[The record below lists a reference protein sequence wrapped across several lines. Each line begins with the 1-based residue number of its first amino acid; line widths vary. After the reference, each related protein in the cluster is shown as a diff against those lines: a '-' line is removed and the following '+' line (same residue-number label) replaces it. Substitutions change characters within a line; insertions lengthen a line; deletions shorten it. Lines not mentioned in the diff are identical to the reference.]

1 MANEISLSVSMS
13 AAKGGANE
21 SVSASTAITM
31 INEDMNSATMV
42 APINTDVTGT
52 LIPVGSCVNGGLMFI
67 KNLST
72 DTTVTVDVAI
82 QRDSTALIAG
92 TGANV
97 SFSGAKILSVG
108 AGEVAVFRT
117 IVGLTIYPLYR
128 VRSSS
133 ATVTPFI
140 QVTVLEP

>member
-1 MANEISLSVSMS
+1 MANEISLSVTMS

-42 APINTDVTGT
+42 APISSGIGS

-72 DTTVTVDVAI
+72 DTSVIVDVAI
-82 QRDSTALIAG
+82 QRDATALDASTFG
-92 TGANV
+92 TG
-97 SFSGAKILSVG
+97 KILSVG

-117 IVGLTIYPLYR
+117 IVGLTIYPLYK

-133 ATVTPFI
+133 LTVLPFI

>member
-1 MANEISLSVSMS
+1 MANEISLSVTMS

-31 INEDMNSATMV
+31 INEDMVSATMV
-42 APINTDVTGT
+42 APINTSVGT
-52 LIPVGSCVNGGLMFI
+52 AIAFSGAIKGGLICI

-72 DTTVTVDVAI
+72 DTTVLVDVAKGT
-82 QRDSTALIAG
+82 STVF
-92 TGANV
+92 ANAAAFT
-97 SFSGAKILSVG
+97 SAKILSVG

-117 IVGLTIYPLYR
+117 LLSDTTSEYYIRT
-128 VRSSS
+128 SS
-133 ATVTPFI
+133 ATVTQFI

>member
-1 MANEISLSVSMS
+1 MANEISLSVTMS

-42 APINTDVTGT
+42 APISSGIGS

-72 DTTVTVDVAI
+72 DTSVVVDVAI
-82 QRDSTALIAG
+82 QRDSTALDATTFG
-92 TGANV
+92 TG
-97 SFSGAKILSVG
+97 KILSVG

-117 IVGLTIYPLYR
+117 IVGLTIYPLYK

-133 ATVTPFI
+133 LTVLPFI